1 MELRHLRYFLAAAQH
16 QHFTRAAQQLGIA
29 QPPLSQQIRELERE
43 IGTPLFHRRGRGV
56 VLSEAGLA
64 LKASAEDILRR
75 VDEARAAALR
85 ASRGE
90 TGLLRLGFTES
101 ASFNPAVTHA
111 IGAFRARYPNVDVRL
126 EEDHSESL
134 VQRLAQGGMDAAF
147 VRPPFV
153 MDGVTF
159 TPLVQ
164 EDLVVVL
171 PAGHPLARRRRLRL
185 EHLRGHAFILYARES
200 GYGLSADIMAACRQ
214 QGFSPAIAQHAPQ
227 LSSAVNLVAAGM
239 GIAVVPASMQ
249 ALRASAVQYRPL
261 DAAWP
266 KAMLGLATASAAT
279 AVQSAVI
286 ANFAALAKG
295 WKDG

>member
-1 MELRHLRYFLAAAQH
+1 MNMELRHLRYFLAAAQH

-43 IGTPLFHRRGRGV
+43 IGTPLFYRRGRGV
-56 VLSEAGLA
+56 VLSEAGRA
-64 LKASAEDILRR
+64 LQARAEDILRR
-75 VDEARAAALR
+75 VDEARSAALR

-101 ASFNPAVTHA
+101 ASFNPAVTAA
-111 IGAFRARYPNVDVRL
+111 IGAFRARYPDVDVRL

-153 MDGVTF
+153 MEGVAF
-159 TPLVQ
+159 TPLAQ
-164 EDLVVVL
+164 ETLVVVL
-171 PAGHPLARRRRLRL
+171 PAGHLLTRRRRLRL
-185 EHLRGHAFILYARES
+185 EHLRGHPFILYARES

-214 QGFSPAIAQHAPQ
+214 QGFSPTIAQHAPQ

-249 ALRASAVQYRPL
+249 AMRAGAVQYRPL

-266 KAMLGLATASAAT
+266 KAVLGLATAT
-279 AVQSAVI
+279 APASAVV
-286 ANFAALAKG
+286 AHFAALAKG
-295 WKDG
+295 RKDG